1 MLIGGDVCIWF
12 QRLACCRKNTAGR
25 QARATSAGAGEK
37 SSGHIVLLLRDKSS
51 ACMGKSRGSAGG
63 EPSSRW
69 DDISL
74 TAQLCSLVGEK
85 SRAQLFQDH
94 SRRLM
99 RQKPVWQACIAL
111 QFTKNIVRFV
121 LVGPHDTPRGEARQ
135 RLVTSFLEVGNP
147 AGKGK

>member
-1 MLIGGDVCIWF
+1 MHGKE
-12 QRLACCRKNTAGR
+12 QR
-25 QARATSAGAGEK
+25 
-37 SSGHIVLLLRDKSS
+37 V
-51 ACMGKSRGSAGG
+51 SRR

-99 RQKPVWQACIAL
+99 RQKPVWHACIAL